1 MSSIR
6 SALRSAARRRA
17 VRTASGRPLPI
28 YFTEFGY
35 QIKGSYRVRSESRR
49 ASWTVEAFRMAKS
62 GGARSMLYYH
72 LVRNYGGHWTP
83 GSSTPAGRRRPSS
96 TRSSGHAAP

>member
-1 MSSIR
+1 M
-6 SALRSAARRRA
+6 RSAARRRA
-17 VRTASGRPLPI
+17 VRTGSGRPLPI

-72 LVRNYGGHWTP
+72 LVRNYGGHWDAGIIDAGGTATP
-83 GSSTPAGRRRPSS
+83 VFNALVGARRALI
-96 TRSSGHAAP
+96 GG